1 MLDEGYTWDDTAYPT
16 ISLSKN
22 TRSGDDSLAFRA
34 FMNHYRQ
41 TYFKKYQKISNPK
54 THKIHEIIYPDLNI
68 GSQMD
73 LNTPISKKINISKN
87 WIQEHSSYFKIDY
100 KGMNSKRQS

>member
-1 MLDEGYTWDDTAYPT
+1 MENEQLISNFKKYEINYNILKQMLDEGYTWDDTAYPT

-68 GSQMD
+68 GS
-73 LNTPISKKINISKN
+73 
-87 WIQEHSSYFKIDY
+87 
-100 KGMNSKRQS
+100 